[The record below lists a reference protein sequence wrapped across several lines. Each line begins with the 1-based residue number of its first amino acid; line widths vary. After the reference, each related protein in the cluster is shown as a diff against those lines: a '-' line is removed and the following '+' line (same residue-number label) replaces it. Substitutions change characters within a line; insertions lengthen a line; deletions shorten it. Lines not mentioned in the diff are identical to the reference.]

1 MKNVKKDTIIR
12 TVILI
17 IALINTLLNACG
29 KNTLPFTDDEVSA
42 VISAMFTFVASIVA
56 WWKNNSFTDNAI
68 KADEYKAK
76 LDDTDST
83 L

>member
-12 TVILI
+12 TVILV

-42 VISAMFTFVASIVA
+42 VISAMFTFAASIMA

-68 KADEYKAK
+68 KADNYKSR
-76 LDDTDST
+76 LDGDKK
-83 L
+83 

>member
-12 TVILI
+12 TVILAF
-17 IALINTLLNACG
+17 ALINTFLNAFG

-42 VISAMFTFVASIVA
+42 VISAMFTFVASITA

-68 KADEYKAK
+68 KADEYKEK
-76 LDDTDST
+76 LNDTESS

>member
-12 TVILI
+12 TVILV
-17 IALINTLLNACG
+17 IALVNTLLNACG

-42 VISAMFTFVASIVA
+42 VISAMFTFAASIMA

-68 KADEYKAK
+68 KADNYKSR
-76 LDDTDST
+76 LDGDKK
-83 L
+83 

>member
-12 TVILI
+12 TVILV
-17 IALINTLLNACG
+17 IALVNTLLNACG

-68 KADEYKAK
+68 KADEYKEK
-76 LDDTDST
+76 LNDTESS

>member
-12 TVILI
+12 TVILV
-17 IALINTLLNACG
+17 IALVNTLLNACG

-68 KADEYKAK
+68 KADDYKSR
-76 LDDTDST
+76 LDGNKK
-83 L
+83 

>member
-17 IALINTLLNACG
+17 IALVNTLLNAFG